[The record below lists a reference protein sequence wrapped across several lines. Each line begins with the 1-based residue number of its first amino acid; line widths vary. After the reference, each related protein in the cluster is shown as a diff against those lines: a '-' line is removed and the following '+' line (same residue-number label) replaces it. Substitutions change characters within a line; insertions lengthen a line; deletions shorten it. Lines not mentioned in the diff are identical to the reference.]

1 MQARGLA
8 AASLPVF
15 LTNGSEKTGLLADEI
30 NGEKL
35 GFMINESLSP
45 YNKLGGDAA
54 VRELVDR
61 FYDYMDTLPEAQGI
75 RRLHPADL
83 TGSRDKLYKFL
94 SGWLGGPSLY
104 MQEYGH
110 PRLRARHLPF
120 KIAEAERDAWML
132 CMEKAMEDMGVD
144 DPLMKSHLI
153 QSLWKTADHMRNV

>member
-1 MQARGLA
+1 M
-8 AASLPVF
+8 
-15 LTNGSEKTGLLADEI
+15 

-83 TGSRDKLYKFL
+83 TGSR
-94 SGWLGGPSLY
+94 
-104 MQEYGH
+104 
-110 PRLRARHLPF
+110 
-120 KIAEAERDAWML
+120 
-132 CMEKAMEDMGVD
+132 
-144 DPLMKSHLI
+144 
-153 QSLWKTADHMRNV
+153 